1 MSRNPEP
8 FDGYIGKIK
17 KEIVDSIDK
26 IAERQTR
33 IHRANFE
40 SMPQPQRASYCQAL
54 RNQNFT
60 HKEIE
65 EICGKSQSTVNR
77 LLNK

>member
-1 MSRNPEP
+1 MSKNPEP
-8 FDGYIGKIK
+8 FDSYIGKIK

-40 SMPQPQRASYCQAL
+40 SMPQS
-54 RNQNFT
+54 QNLSRIFSMQ
-60 HKEIE
+60 K
-65 EICGKSQSTVNR
+65 
-77 LLNK
+77 